1 MNEERERQRERKRE
15 RERVRR
21 SPMDHGEFV
30 EEASQGRESWPL
42 EREFGREGKKSEC
55 YPARDVS
62 V

>member
-1 MNEERERQRERKRE
+1 
-15 RERVRR
+15 
-21 SPMDHGEFV
+21 MDHGEFV